1 MSGPLIGRRRET
13 GCAGGDARE
22 RPVFPA
28 RTAGLPRVVLGT
40 GDGAV
45 RPRPGSVPVVLPG
58 RRQVLAAH
66 RAGARRGPRAR
77 WPGRLALAV
86 ARRAARAACRRPA
99 SAAGA
104 RTASRPM
111 PATGAGRMRYLA
123 RHLAIARLS
132 PSRAAGSGH
141 DTGAAVTC
149 AFTAMARIWRGCPGI
164 PGAAGMAWRDWRW
177 RAAGASC
184 GQPLVPTG
192 PQRPARFFSNHAV
205 LAGEVFTFGADLG
218 RWGLAGVLPTG

>member
-1 MSGPLIGRRRET
+1 MEDQFPSVAAPRERLPQSTGMSGPLIGRRRET

-66 RAGARRGPRAR
+66 RAGAPPGPRAR

-86 ARRAARAACRRPA
+86 ARRAARAAC
-99 SAAGA
+99 
-104 RTASRPM
+104 
-111 PATGAGRMRYLA
+111 
-123 RHLAIARLS
+123 
-132 PSRAAGSGH
+132 
-141 DTGAAVTC
+141 
-149 AFTAMARIWRGCPGI
+149 
-164 PGAAGMAWRDWRW
+164 
-177 RAAGASC
+177 
-184 GQPLVPTG
+184 
-192 PQRPARFFSNHAV
+192 
-205 LAGEVFTFGADLG
+205 
-218 RWGLAGVLPTG
+218 